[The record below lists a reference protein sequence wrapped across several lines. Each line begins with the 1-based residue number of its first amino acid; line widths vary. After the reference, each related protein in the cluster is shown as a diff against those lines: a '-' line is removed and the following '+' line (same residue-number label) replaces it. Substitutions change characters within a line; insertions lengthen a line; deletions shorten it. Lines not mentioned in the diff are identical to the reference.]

1 MEVSGQ
7 LHAALPPAKEPQV
20 PRVVTGEKN
29 SPTVAHACRKRRLKC
44 VLPQVGGWS
53 TGLATLSL

>member
-1 MEVSGQ
+1 MVASIPEFN
-7 LHAALPPAKEPQV
+7 LLLNFLY
-20 PRVVTGEKN
+20 PRVVTEEKN
-29 SPTVAHACRKRRLKC
+29 SPTVAHACRKRLLKW